1 MYSLFYAV
9 NSLHRDAFAPVK
21 CNEQTVLRLMRYF
34 EDVIIENRLSAL
46 VMEGRS
52 MSSNTALEADRLGQ
66 LASASRHL
74 YLFSVGCKDN
84 ETEWRPEACSDLT
97 FIEEKGEEVI
107 ETGPFIL
114 ISDPRFSVL
123 LASYALPQ
131 SSSGQKYYEVVWTLE
146 PNAVFTAIEY
156 FTARIASQKADERSR
171 LESLLNTSSPH
182 SVSLRLALTI
192 TTKLTMLMQRQN
204 ELEMAINRISSAIT
218 STLELDSI
226 LQSAVEEVGRTLKAR
241 KTTLALWQEGT
252 NIPEGVKVFE
262 QPNRV
267 PTGPLRLDLI
277 PGLANA
283 AATMLNG
290 HGKGITSNQI
300 ANMAHNPVVPGSLEV
315 PITYRNRGMG
325 VLVVEDYTPGRV
337 WEDEERLMAMTV
349 SDQLAVAI
357 SHARLFSHMQT
368 LALTDPLTGLFNQR
382 YFQERLDREAKLAD
396 RNGSCVSLLLLDI
409 DNLKK
414 INDTHGHPRG
424 DAALSHVAETLRT
437 VLRDVDVCA
446 RFGGEEFAAILP
458 DCGRDDALNVAERVR
473 EAIAS
478 TPVRHIGQV
487 TVSIGVATYPVLAKS
502 IEDMIELAD
511 RAMYMSKAAGK
522 NRVRILTNRQHGETK
537 PLWQ

>member
-21 CNEQTVLRLMRYF
+21 CNEQTVLRLIRYF

-52 MSSNTALEADRLGQ
+52 MSSNTVMETDRLDQ

-74 YLFSVGCKDN
+74 YLFSVGCQDS
-84 ETEWRPEACSDLT
+84 ETDWRPEASPGMT
-97 FIEEKGEEVI
+97 FIEENSDEVI

-156 FTARIASQKADERSR
+156 FTARIASQKANERGR
-171 LESLLNTSSPH
+171 LESLLNSSSPH

-267 PTGPLRLDLI
+267 PTGPLRLNLI
-277 PGLANA
+277 PGLASTA
-283 AATMLNG
+283 AALLNE
-290 HGKGITSNQI
+290 SNGAVANQL

-315 PITYRNRGMG
+315 PITYRERGMG

-368 LALTDPLTGLFNQR
+368 LALTDPLTGLYNQR
-382 YFQERLDREAKLAD
+382 YFQERLDREVKLAD
-396 RNGSCVSLLLLDI
+396 RKGTSVSLLLLDI

-414 INDTHGHPRG
+414 INDTHGHPKG
-424 DAALSHVAETLRT
+424 DAALAHVAESLRT
-437 VLRDVDVCA
+437 VLRDVDICA

-478 TPVRHIGQV
+478 SPVRHIGQV
-487 TVSIGVATYPVLAKS
+487 TVSIGVATYPTIAKS
-502 IEDMIELAD
+502 IEDIIELAD
-511 RAMYMSKAAGK
+511 RAMYMAKAAGK
-522 NRVRILTNRQHGETK
+522 NRVRTLTNRQQGETK